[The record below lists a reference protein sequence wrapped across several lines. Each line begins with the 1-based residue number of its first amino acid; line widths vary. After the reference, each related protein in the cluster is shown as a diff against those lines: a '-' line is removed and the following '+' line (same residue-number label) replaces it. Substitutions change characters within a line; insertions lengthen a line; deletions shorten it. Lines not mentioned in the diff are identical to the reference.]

1 MASKSSTHNVVPK
14 LYNDIIKDVIS
25 AVRDDFMN
33 ESIDESV
40 LDDLNKLWLKKLDDT
55 GATRTITSSGIS
67 AINKNVQDTQP
78 NGMYVGKSTKASN
91 LTLPSR
97 SGYTKT
103 ADGKYISNMSFDS
116 TPAINSSMNGQ
127 ARYTVASKVGNS
139 SFSRPNQNNRR
150 LIQIQQPS
158 NSTGAQQKYQ
168 IGVPSGGT
176 VNRTVRPN
184 PVKQYGQPRTGGVVH
199 STAPVNISPNN
210 QRQAVIKQ
218 NVINTNRNRAVPLYS
233 GQIVHK
239 SIPNDQTHQPQTIRH
254 LPTHQQQQQQ
264 QNSSG
269 QMLQNS
275 RQQSQ
280 NAPNQQHQHEHHQE
294 QASQLNDSYSSSEY
308 IEPQYVDSQAVN
320 QQQLYFSQTDGPLG
334 DDEFDSDSS
343 VDDSDDETEEI
354 ANADAGEA
362 ENPLGSD
369 DDLDGADDDEAIF
382 ETDNQIVCQ
391 YDKIQRVK
399 NRWRFCL
406 KDGIMHLHGRD
417 FVFQKATGEGDW

>member
-1 MASKSSTHNVVPK
+1 MPK

-55 GATRTITSSGIS
+55 GATRTITASGIN

-78 NGMYVGKSTKASN
+78 NGMYVGKSTKVSN

-97 SGYTKT
+97 AGYTKT

-127 ARYTVASKVGNS
+127 ARYTVASKVGNP
-139 SFSRPNQNNRR
+139 SFNRPNQNNRR

-158 NSTGAQQKYQ
+158 NSTGGQQKYQ
-168 IGVPSGGT
+168 IGAPSGT
-176 VNRTVRPN
+176 VNRNVRPN

-218 NVINTNRNRAVPLYS
+218 NVINTNRRAVPLYS

-239 SIPNDQTHQPQTIRH
+239 SLPNDTHQPQTIRH
-254 LPTHQQQQQQ
+254 LPNHQ

-269 QMLQNS
+269 MLQTS
-275 RQQSQ
+275 RQQ
-280 NAPNQQHQHEHHQE
+280 NAPNQQQQHHHQE
-294 QASQLNDSYSSSEY
+294 QPSQLNDSYSSSEY
-308 IEPQYVDSQAVN
+308 IETQYGDNQAVN
-320 QQQLYFSQTDGPLG
+320 QGQLYFSQTDGPLG
-334 DDEFDSDSS
+334 DDDFDSDSS